1 MGETNYFI
9 NPLDQLRLLLTEAG
23 IPYEDCKVEQPKAV
37 KEYYRKIAILQ
48 IGPQD
53 MNMWQRNQVF
63 YGDVFND
70 KGEIV
75 GCKFDAIY
83 HHGADSTHKV
93 IECWGSLI
101 GEEPKCLTPQGAF
114 EVIKADWEKCKGEKD
129 EGDA

>member
-63 YGDVFND
+63 
-70 KGEIV
+70 
-75 GCKFDAIY
+75 
-83 HHGADSTHKV
+83 
-93 IECWGSLI
+93 
-101 GEEPKCLTPQGAF
+101 
-114 EVIKADWEKCKGEKD
+114 
-129 EGDA
+129 